1 MCVGGGG
8 GGWVGGGGGG
18 GVGYGPFKNITH
30 ISNRS
35 FIKGG
40 RKPKNTGKRAHNLV
54 PVSCA
59 LSLCLTY
66 HKRTYY

>member
-8 GGWVGGGGGG
+8 GGWGGGGEG
-18 GVGYGPFKNITH
+18 GYGPFKNITH

-40 RKPKNTGKRAHNLV
+40 RKQKNTGKRAHNLV
-54 PVSCA
+54 PVSYA
-59 LSLCLTY
+59 LSL
-66 HKRTYY
+66 

>member
-1 MCVGGGG
+1 M
-8 GGWVGGGGGG
+8 WGGGGGG
-18 GVGYGPFKNITH
+18 GAEGGGYGPFKNITH

-59 LSLCLTY
+59 FSLCLTY

>member
-1 MCVGGGG
+1 MCGGGG
-8 GGWVGGGGGG
+8 
-18 GVGYGPFKNITH
+18 GYGPFKNITH

-40 RKPKNTGKRAHNLV
+40 RKQKNTGKRAHNLV

-59 LSLCLTY
+59 LSLSYLSQAHLLLISTNDKNRMCRL
-66 HKRTYY
+66 K